1 MLIYSYIEEPTQP
14 HIIVMKR
21 LLALLCTF
29 SAFQLCGQT
38 QLLPCINTGTL
49 PADQDSIQPFVN
61 YIDTSDQFMIG
72 GFQLGDPVADFMLY
86 DTGNVAVQLSQLLSD
101 GKPALIVSASASCPA
116 YRNTAQYVLPDM
128 YVMFGSSVH
137 FVVVYQLEA
146 HPVGPDFSPFS
157 DTVNTTA
164 INIADSILLP
174 QHRTYG
180 DRKNAAIQLFN
191 TQVFSCPTVIDGPGN
206 EFWNTYGPSPN
217 NGYLIAPNGTV
228 YAKYGWMQH
237 SKVQAISD
245 ILELLSLSTGV
256 LPASDCASLF
266 TVENNGCAFTQLHN
280 ISQSNIDVTVFD
292 EQGQLVLSK
301 SLSSGET
308 ISIGIALNE
317 SGLYLIQAVTEDRKQ
332 VARIIHT
339 D

>member
-1 MLIYSYIEEPTQP
+1 
-14 HIIVMKR
+14 MKR
-21 LLALLCTF
+21 LLTLFCVF
-29 SAFQLCGQT
+29 SAFELCGQT
-38 QLLPCINTGTL
+38 QLLPCINTGVL
-49 PADQDSIQPFVN
+49 PSDQDSIQPFVN
-61 YIDTSDQFMIG
+61 YIDTSDQFMVG
-72 GFQLGDPVADFMLY
+72 GFQLGDPVADFILY

-101 GKPALIVSASASCPA
+101 GKPALIVSGSTTCPA

-180 DRKNAAIQLFN
+180 DRKNDAIQLLN
-191 TQVFSCPTVIDGPGN
+191 TQGFSCPTVIDGPGN
-206 EFWNTYGPSPN
+206 EFWNTFGPSPN

-237 SKVQAISD
+237 NKVQAISD
-245 ILELLSLSTGV
+245 IHALLSLSTGG
-256 LPASDCASLF
+256 LPTSNQASLF
-266 TVENNGCAFTQLHN
+266 IVENTGCASTLLHN
-280 ISQSNIDVTVFD
+280 IFQTNIDVTVFD
-292 EQGQLVLSK
+292 VQGKLILNEVLSP
-301 SLSSGET
+301 GEAL
-308 ISIGIALNE
+308 SIGTALNE
-317 SGLYLIQAVTEDRKQ
+317 SGLYLIQAVAEDRTQ
-332 VARIIHT
+332 VARIARIARVQ
-339 D
+339 